1 MVLTGNQEGTTYTV
15 LKGFLL
21 SYSFNSC
28 MKQLLIILCPWNS
41 NRPRAADIAKDDDR
55 KHIFKARP
63 LDNKVY
69 CFLFPNVVSAFASK
83 KFHTNR
89 YTHSYGICFL
99 LTDSFK

>member
-69 CFLFPNVVSAFASK
+69 CFYFLTLYLLLLQK
-83 KFHTNR
+83 KFILIGTHT
-89 YTHSYGICFL
+89 HMGFVSY
-99 LTDSFK
+99 